1 MTVYQ
6 RKCSQPL
13 KWLVALVVFVLV
25 MTVTFSDVY
34 GDDRDGGRKP
44 GGGGNHRDG
53 LGDGDHNGG
62 RPGDGDHNGD
72 GPGDGD
78 HNGDRPGDGDHN
90 GDGPGDGNHNG
101 DGSYGGGNC
110 GNDNPSPTAVPEP
123 STFILLAGGLGA
135 LYAARRFRNQK

>member
-1 MTVYQ
+1 MTIYQ

-13 KWLVALVVFVLV
+13 KWLVALLLFVLV
-25 MTVTFSDVY
+25 MGVTFSDVY
-34 GDDRDGGRKP
+34 GQGRDGGRKP

-53 LGDGDHNGG
+53 LGNGDHNGD
-62 RPGDGDHNGD
+62 RLGDGDHNGN
-72 GPGDGD
+72 GPGNGNHNGNGPGNGD
-78 HNGDRPGDGDHN
+78 HNGN
-90 GDGPGDGNHNG
+90 GPGG
-101 DGSYGGGNC
+101 DGSHDGGNS

>member
-1 MTVYQ
+1 MKVYQ

-13 KWLVALVVFVLV
+13 KWLVALLIFVLT

-34 GDDRDGGRKP
+34 GIGKEGGHKP
-44 GGGGNHRDG
+44 GGGGNNGNG
-53 LGDGDHNGG
+53 LGNGDHNG
-62 RPGDGDHNGD
+62 N
-72 GPGDGD
+72 GPG
-78 HNGDRPGDGDHN
+78 N
-90 GDGPGDGNHNG
+90 GNHNG
-101 DGSYGGGNC
+101 NGPGGDGSHDGGNS

>member
-53 LGDGDHNGG
+53 LGN
-62 RPGDGDHNGD
+62 
-72 GPGDGD
+72 GD

-90 GDGPGDGNHNG
+90 GDGPGDGDHNG